1 MGREKQL
8 KTTELGVIGPSNC
21 ANLKTNKANQKG
33 PKMNVEWR
41 NIHTTVVMTTKHEAE
56 QAGLTSVLV
65 DVLRSEDPDA
75 LRDALEWWIAI
86 AHSPW
91 TFAIG
96 VSAEAGQ
103 LCKKLTIDSKA
114 SWGRVIS
121 RVRSYGKGREGIVK
135 AMRCEPPL
143 FAIAYLTARMRDDL
157 IDPSEVELILH
168 ESGWVN

>member
-1 MGREKQL
+1 
-8 KTTELGVIGPSNC
+8 
-21 ANLKTNKANQKG
+21 
-33 PKMNVEWR
+33 MNVEWR
-41 NIHTTVVMTTKHEAE
+41 NIHTTVVMTTQYKPD
-56 QAGLTSVLV
+56 QAALASVLV
-65 DVLRSEDPDA
+65 EALMSEDPDE
-75 LRDALEWWIAI
+75 LRDALEWWVEI

-103 LCKKLTIDSKA
+103 LCKKLTIGSKA
-114 SWGRVIS
+114 SWGRVLS
-121 RVRSYGKGREGIVK
+121 RVRSYDKGLEGIAK

-168 ESGWVN
+168 ESGWIN

>member
-1 MGREKQL
+1 
-8 KTTELGVIGPSNC
+8 
-21 ANLKTNKANQKG
+21 
-33 PKMNVEWR
+33 MNVEWR
-41 NIHTTVVMTTKHEAE
+41 DIHTTIVMTTQHETE
-56 QAGLTSVLV
+56 QAGLTKFLM
-65 DVLRSEDPDA
+65 DAIRSEDPDD
-75 LRDALEWWIAI
+75 LRDALEWWVAI

-103 LCKKLTIDSKA
+103 LCKKLTIGSKA
-114 SWGRVIS
+114 SWGHVLS
-121 RVRSYGKGREGIVK
+121 RVRSYGKGLEGIAK

>member
-1 MGREKQL
+1 
-8 KTTELGVIGPSNC
+8 
-21 ANLKTNKANQKG
+21 
-33 PKMNVEWR
+33 
-41 NIHTTVVMTTKHEAE
+41 MTTQYEPD
-56 QAGLTSVLV
+56 QAALTSVLV
-65 DVLRSEDPDA
+65 DALRSEDSEELDNA
-75 LRDALEWWIAI
+75 LDWWVGV

-103 LCKKLTIDSKA
+103 LCKKLTMGSKA
-114 SWGRVIS
+114 SWGRVLS
-121 RVRSYGKGREGIVK
+121 RVRSYGKGLEGIAK

-157 IDPSEVELILH
+157 IDQSEVELILH

>member
-1 MGREKQL
+1 
-8 KTTELGVIGPSNC
+8 
-21 ANLKTNKANQKG
+21 
-33 PKMNVEWR
+33 MNVEWR
-41 NIHTTVVMTTKHEAE
+41 DIHTTIVMTTHYEPD
-56 QAGLTSVLV
+56 QAALTSMLV
-65 DVLRSEDPDA
+65 GALRSEDSEELDNA
-75 LRDALEWWIAI
+75 LDWWVEI

-103 LCKKLTIDSKA
+103 LCKKLTIGSKS
-114 SWGRVIS
+114 SWGRVLS
-121 RVRSYGKGREGIVK
+121 RVRSYGKGLGGIAK
-135 AMRCEPPL
+135 AMRCVPPL

>member
-1 MGREKQL
+1 
-8 KTTELGVIGPSNC
+8 
-21 ANLKTNKANQKG
+21 
-33 PKMNVEWR
+33 MNVEWR
-41 NIHTTVVMTTKHEAE
+41 DIHTTIVITTQYESD
-56 QAGLTSVLV
+56 QAALTSVLG
-65 DVLRSEDPDA
+65 DALRSEDPDE
-75 LRDALEWWIAI
+75 LRDALEWWVAI

-103 LCKKLTIDSKA
+103 LCKKLTIGSKA
-114 SWGRVIS
+114 SWGRVLS
-121 RVRSYGKGREGIVK
+121 RVRSYGKGLEGIAK
-135 AMRCEPPL
+135 AMRCEPAL

>member
-1 MGREKQL
+1 
-8 KTTELGVIGPSNC
+8 
-21 ANLKTNKANQKG
+21 
-33 PKMNVEWR
+33 
-41 NIHTTVVMTTKHEAE
+41 MTTQYEPD
-56 QAGLTSVLV
+56 QAALTSVLV
-65 DVLRSEDPDA
+65 DALRSEDSEELDNA
-75 LRDALEWWIAI
+75 LDWWVGV

-103 LCKKLTIDSKA
+103 LCKKLTMGSKA
-114 SWGRVIS
+114 SWGRVLS
-121 RVRSYGKGREGIVK
+121 RVRSYGKGLEGIVK

-157 IDPSEVELILH
+157 IDQSEVELILH

>member
-1 MGREKQL
+1 
-8 KTTELGVIGPSNC
+8 
-21 ANLKTNKANQKG
+21 
-33 PKMNVEWR
+33 MNVEWR
-41 NIHTTVVMTTKHEAE
+41 DIHTTIVMTTQHEPE
-56 QAGLTSVLV
+56 QAGLTKFLM
-65 DVLRSEDPDA
+65 DAIRSEDPDE
-75 LRDALEWWIAI
+75 LRDALEWWVAI

-103 LCKKLTIDSKA
+103 LCKKLTIGSKA
-114 SWGRVIS
+114 SWERVLY
-121 RVRSYGKGREGIVK
+121 RVRSYGKGLEGIAK

-143 FAIAYLTARMRDDL
+143 FAIAYLTARMHDDL

>member
-1 MGREKQL
+1 
-8 KTTELGVIGPSNC
+8 
-21 ANLKTNKANQKG
+21 
-33 PKMNVEWR
+33 MNVEWR
-41 NIHTTVVMTTKHEAE
+41 DIHTTIVMTTQYEPD
-56 QAGLTSVLV
+56 QAALTSVLV
-65 DVLRSEDPDA
+65 EALRSEDSEELGNA
-75 LRDALEWWIAI
+75 LDWWVKI

-103 LCKKLTIDSKA
+103 LCKKLTIGSKA
-114 SWGRVIS
+114 SWGRVLS
-121 RVRSYGKGREGIVK
+121 RVRSYGKGREGIAK

>member
-1 MGREKQL
+1 
-8 KTTELGVIGPSNC
+8 
-21 ANLKTNKANQKG
+21 
-33 PKMNVEWR
+33 MNVEWR
-41 NIHTTVVMTTKHEAE
+41 NIHTTIVMTTQYEPD
-56 QAGLTSVLV
+56 QAALTSVLV
-65 DVLRSEDPDA
+65 DALRSEDSEELDN
-75 LRDALEWWIAI
+75 ALEWWVGI

-103 LCKKLTIDSKA
+103 LCKKLTIGSKA
-114 SWGRVIS
+114 SWGRVLS
-121 RVRSYGKGREGIVK
+121 RVRSYGKGLEGIAK
-135 AMRCEPPL
+135 AMWCEPPL

>member
-1 MGREKQL
+1 
-8 KTTELGVIGPSNC
+8 
-21 ANLKTNKANQKG
+21 
-33 PKMNVEWR
+33 MNVEWR
-41 NIHTTVVMTTKHEAE
+41 NIHTTVVMTTQYEPD
-56 QAGLTSVLV
+56 QAALTSVLV
-65 DVLRSEDPDA
+65 GALRSEDPDE
-75 LRDALEWWIAI
+75 LRNALEWWIEI

-103 LCKKLTIDSKA
+103 LCKKLTIGSKA
-114 SWGRVIS
+114 SWGRVLS
-121 RVRSYGKGREGIVK
+121 RVRSYGKGLEGIAK

>member
-1 MGREKQL
+1 
-8 KTTELGVIGPSNC
+8 
-21 ANLKTNKANQKG
+21 
-33 PKMNVEWR
+33 MNVEWR
-41 NIHTTVVMTTKHEAE
+41 NIHTTIVMTTQYGPGQSA
-56 QAGLTSVLV
+56 LTSVLV
-65 DVLRSEDPDA
+65 EALRSEDTDE
-75 LRDALEWWIAI
+75 LRDALEGWVEI

-103 LCKKLTIDSKA
+103 LCKKLTIGSKA
-114 SWGRVIS
+114 SWGRVLS
-121 RVRSYGKGREGIVK
+121 RVRSYGKGLEGIAK
-135 AMRCEPPL
+135 AMRCDPPL

>member
-1 MGREKQL
+1 
-8 KTTELGVIGPSNC
+8 
-21 ANLKTNKANQKG
+21 
-33 PKMNVEWR
+33 
-41 NIHTTVVMTTKHEAE
+41 MTTQYEPD
-56 QAGLTSVLV
+56 QAALTSVLV
-65 DVLRSEDPDA
+65 DALRSEDSEELDNA
-75 LRDALEWWIAI
+75 LDWWVGV

-103 LCKKLTIDSKA
+103 LCKKLTMGSKA
-114 SWGRVIS
+114 SWGRVLS
-121 RVRSYGKGREGIVK
+121 RVRRYGKGLEGIAK

-157 IDPSEVELILH
+157 IDQSEVELILH